1 MEQYRLFRNSCPEVF
16 SPPEQTPAQASFL
29 WIFKN
34 FKDNFFTEH
43 FWVTASVYFL
53 TLERK
58 TGCMKI
64 NVAAAIRSEVP
75 MSETVN
81 PNPSVKQ

>member
-1 MEQYRLFRNSCPEVF
+1 MF

-29 WIFKN
+29 WILKK
-34 FKDNFFTEH
+34 FKDNFFKEH
-43 FWVTASVYFL
+43 FWVTASVYFPYP
-53 TLERK
+53 RK
-58 TGCMKI
+58 KNWLYK